1 MIELKID
8 DELLVRRITGR
19 LFHIASGRLI
29 FISNHNELTLLHY
42 RSYHVEFNPPKV
54 PMIDDITGEALVK
67 RFVPI
72 PNTNESNLYGC
83 SSDDNETALR
93 KRLEQYH
100 KMVRD

>member
-19 LFHIASGRLI
+19 LFHIASGRL
-29 FISNHNELTLLHY
+29 FIISYHNELTLHC
-42 RSYHVEFNPPKV
+42 RSYHVEFNPPKL

-67 RFVPI
+67 RFVTI
-72 PNTNESNLYGC
+72 PNVNESNLYGC